1 MKNWFIIFITIA
13 VLMLITGCSS
23 QQEIQPVV
31 SADAINT
38 ETAQTVEEAVQ
49 SETKPT
55 ASVAESIT
63 PAPSATDS
71 TAEEDDVA
79 YGWSLGDRAVTL
91 DTIEE
96 FNEISDFVITGVCL
110 SSEPDYQDGFLY
122 TVSEIKI
129 DTVYRGE
136 NLASGDT
143 IIVIEVGGRS
153 TYGEYHKN
161 VPKVEK
167 AFYTG
172 EPSPDDKKY
181 VYGLD
186 GHFPLKEG
194 EQVLLFL
201 GDSTGFIKSIEGP
214 AYGIWGDYDG
224 KLLLM
229 PDGKTYANPLPSE
242 NDTIEFGEESFKIT
256 VDELKEKI
264 GKEKPKAE

>member
-1 MKNWFIIFITIA
+1 MRNRIVASMIIA
-13 VLMLITGCSS
+13 AMLLITACST
-23 QQEIQPVV
+23 QQGIQPAV
-31 SADAINT
+31 SADAVNT
-38 ETAQTVEEAVQ
+38 ETAQTVEDAAKPE
-49 SETKPT
+49 SEPT
-55 ASVAESIT
+55 ATSAESIT

-71 TAEEDDVA
+71 TAEENDVA
-79 YGWSLGDRAVTL
+79 YSWSLGDRAITL

-110 SSEPDYQDGFLY
+110 SSRPFFEDTAFF
-122 TVSEIKI
+122 TVSEVKI

-136 NLASGDT
+136 NLATGDT
-143 IIVIEVGGRS
+143 ISVLEVGGR
-153 TYGEYHKN
+153 TTFGEYHKN

-201 GDSTGFIKSIEGP
+201 GDSTGYFKSIEGTT
-214 AYGIWGDYDG
+214 YCIWGDYDG
-224 KLLLM
+224 KLFLQ
-229 PDGKTYANPLPSE
+229 PDGVTYSTTLPSE
-242 NDTIEFGEESFKIT
+242 NDQLIFGEGTFKIT

>member
-1 MKNWFIIFITIA
+1 MKNRFIIFITIA

-23 QQEIQPVV
+23 QQEIQPAV

-38 ETAQTVEEAVQ
+38 ETAQTVDDTAKPE
-49 SETKPT
+49 SEPT
-55 ASVAESIT
+55 
-63 PAPSATDS
+63 PSATIS
-71 TAEEDDVA
+71 IAPTPSEVEPSAEEDDIVYSSILA
-79 YGWSLGDRAVTL
+79 DRGRTL
-91 DTIEE
+91 TIKDL
-96 FNEISDFVITGVCL
+96 NELADFVITGVCL
-110 SSEPDYQDGFLY
+110 SSKPDYQEGFLY

-136 NLASGDT
+136 NMASGDT
-143 IIVIEVGGRS
+143 ITIIEMGGRS
-153 TYGEYHKN
+153 TYGEQAKHA
-161 VPKVEK
+161 PKVEK

-172 EPSPDDKKY
+172 EPMPSDGQF
-181 VYGLD
+181 VQGMD

-201 GDSTGFIKSIEGP
+201 CDATGFIKSIEGP
-214 AYGIWGDYDG
+214 VYSIWGSYDG

-229 PDGKTYANPLPSE
+229 PDGKTYANPLPSK